1 VNGAVL
7 YKADKDN
14 PTFTGLEANFNCL
27 VKFNGNAQGQKVS
40 GLSKSDIG
48 LSNVDN
54 TSDASKP
61 ISTATQSALD
71 LKANKDSPTLHGD
84 SQRHHQEHGRTG

>member
-1 VNGAVL
+1 MSFALAGRINNLESDLNGAVL

-54 TSDASKP
+54 T
-61 ISTATQSALD
+61 I
-71 LKANKDSPTLHGD
+71 
-84 SQRHHQEHGRTG
+84 GRQ